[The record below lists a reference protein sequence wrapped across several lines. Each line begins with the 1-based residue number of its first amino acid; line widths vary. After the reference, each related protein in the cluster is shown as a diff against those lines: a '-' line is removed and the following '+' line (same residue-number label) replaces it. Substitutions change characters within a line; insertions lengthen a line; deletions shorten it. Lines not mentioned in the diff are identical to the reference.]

1 MLMTPARFGPHPPA
15 ACTAGLPP
23 PLAEGF
29 GERLNALQDGGDALA
44 DADTHRDQRISA
56 AGAVQLPRRGQSD
69 ARARRAERMPD
80 CDSAAIWV
88 DATVVERDFEA
99 AQTGEHL

>member
-1 MLMTPARFGPHPPA
+1 MLMTPARFGPTRPLLA
-15 ACTAGLPP
+15 RRASLPR
-23 PLAEGF
+23 LRGSV
-29 GERLNALQDGGDALA
+29 GERLNALEDCGNALA

-56 AGAVQLPRRGQSD
+56 AGAVQLPRRGQGD

-80 CDSAAIWV
+80 RDSAAIWV
-88 DATVVERDFEA
+88 HATVVERDFEA